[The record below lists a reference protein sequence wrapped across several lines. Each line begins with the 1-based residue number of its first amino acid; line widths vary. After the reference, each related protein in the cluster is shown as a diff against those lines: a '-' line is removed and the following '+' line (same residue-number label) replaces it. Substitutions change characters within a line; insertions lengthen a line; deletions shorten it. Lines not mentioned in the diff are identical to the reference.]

1 MYYSYKMSPNCLFDR
16 SRFLIYRQI
25 NHKKKK
31 KSDYFFN
38 YTSQQLMRILR
49 VLLRL
54 TQLRYSDVL
63 SFLAFKRAISRK
75 DLEQFHY
82 FKHNKFLIMAKCD
95 DG

>member
-1 MYYSYKMSPNCLFDR
+1 MMVFNLPPNQPQKKN
-16 SRFLIYRQI
+16 QI
-25 NHKKKK
+25 I
-31 KSDYFFN
+31 FFN

-63 SFLAFKRAISRK
+63 NFKRAISRK

-82 FKHNKFLIMAKCD
+82 FKHNNILIMAKCD